1 MTNQLKIE
9 EMFESSHRLQQ
20 GKGFGNEACPPSS
33 FRNPPLEKSGGGEPS
48 SLAPSFLK
56 RIPPHGKQHAVPP
69 FSLKIKS
76 PRFSQSGEPNPS
88 QPASSLPG
96 SKNDASRYKIQ
107 VIQHE
112 STATLPSLSPSK
124 QYLAN
129 LKKYPLCSSSFGY
142 NFSTDNFD
150 QIQYTT
156 SYLKPKFP
164 SHDILPI
171 DSGIQLLK
179 DRSMHL
185 SGFGGQS
192 IEPATGEPL
201 GEHSTVP
208 FLTVSRSEVTRAKSP
223 QPFHSSKY
231 NQLTPVADD

>member
-1 MTNQLKIE
+1 
-9 EMFESSHRLQQ
+9 MFDSSHRLQQ
-20 GKGFGNEACPPSS
+20 GKGFGNEACSPPS

-69 FSLKIKS
+69 FSLKIRS
-76 PRFSQSGEPNPS
+76 PRFSQSGKPNPS
-88 QPASSLPG
+88 LSASSLSG
-96 SKNDASRYKIQ
+96 NKKDASRFKIQ

-112 STATLPSLSPSK
+112 STATSPSLSPSK

-150 QIQYTT
+150 QSQYTI
-156 SYLKPKFP
+156 SYLKPRFP
-164 SHDILPI
+164 SHNILPI
-171 DSGIQLLK
+171 NSGIRGLK

-208 FLTVSRSEVTRAKSP
+208 FLTASPTEVTRAISP

-231 NQLTPVADD
+231 KQLTPVADD